1 MNGWNVLNL
10 NSDCRWLNMANT
22 PIFSSC
28 FSEHIAYPTSASAP
42 TPPPAIHYDPG
53 VYAKIENNQMVIGNQ
68 FFPTTWTGVGQ
79 ANALITQLVNRAWM
93 KGMLVEAPFGEI
105 CTGAGTYNWT
115 FYDKIF
121 SEVLANCPNKKIM
134 LLLPLKAF
142 GNAPADV
149 DEIIPAYLQTTDGTY
164 VDGKTRYDYL
174 WNYIGANVS
183 GYHFN
188 LFQFQ
193 NGLTGNDTAGLG
205 VYTFR
210 DAYYAFLQAVA
221 DRYGHG
227 TIYEDIFAGIMTS
240 ESASLTQNDSF
251 ITLPGGASNSVNNH
265 FKGRIAL
272 LRKIKEIFPY
282 HPILEDCNFN
292 NAWTDV
298 MTGAGT
304 SNGIGTFATDGLP
317 TLRVGFTQSNY
328 HTGTNLYGWT
338 NIHAMRGLV
347 IIAAQAQG
355 LDQDSKSGEFGTYYN
370 YPDNPISGWPDSS
383 VTNNEV
389 TLSSV
394 GGDITQIPVK
404 QRPPNMQWE
413 IDRAIHFGA
422 NYFFVQHNY
431 SNANSDYG
439 YSRYNWEE
447 FANDM
452 DVSVYAN
459 DPLGGMNG
467 TEPTI
472 IV

>member
-1 MNGWNVLNL
+1 
-10 NSDCRWLNMANT
+10 MAYT
-22 PIFSSC
+22 PIYGSC
-28 FSEHIAYPTSASAP
+28 FAQNIVYPTSESG
-42 TPPPAIHYDPG
+42 PPPDPTIHYDPG
-53 VYAKIENNQMVIGNQ
+53 VYAKIEHNQMTSTN
-68 FFPTTWTGVGQ
+68 FFPDDWDDPTKPNSVVK
-79 ANALITQLVNRAWM
+79 QLVNRAWM
-93 KGMLVEAPFGEI
+93 KGILVEAPFGEI

-142 GNAPADV
+142 GNTLADV
-149 DEIIPAYLQTTDGTY
+149 SEIIPGYLRTTDGTY
-164 VDGKTRYDYL
+164 SDGKTRYNYL

-193 NGLTGNDTAGLG
+193 NGLTGTDTATPALPI
-205 VYTFR
+205 YTFR
-210 DAYYAFLQAVA
+210 DAYYAFLQAIS
-221 DRYGHG
+221 DRYGAG

-240 ESASLTQNDSF
+240 ESASLVQNDSF
-251 ITLPGGASNSVNNH
+251 ITTPPPGSHSNSVNNH

-272 LRKIKEIFPY
+272 LRKLKEIFLY

-292 NAWTDV
+292 NNWTDV

-304 SNGIGTFATDGLP
+304 SNGIGTFAADGLP

-338 NIHAMRGLV
+338 NIDDMRGLV
-347 IIAAQAQG
+347 IIGAQAQG
-355 LDQDSKSGEFGTYYN
+355 LDQDSKSGEFGTYYD
-370 YPDNPISGWPDSS
+370 YPDNPLSGWPDSS
-383 VTNNEV
+383 VTNTED
-389 TLSSV
+389 T
-394 GGDITQIPVK
+394 TPPIPDK
-404 QRPPNMQWE
+404 QKPPTMQWL

-431 SNANSDYG
+431 SSANNAYG
-439 YSRYNWEE
+439 QPRYNWPD
-447 FANDM
+447 FATDM
-452 DVSVYAN
+452 DASVYAN
-459 DPLGGMNG
+459 DPLGGMDG
-467 TEPTI
+467 SEPTI